1 MAPHDIVSIITSIW
15 EKFTHAWERGYNLE
29 YLRKVK
35 KRTTDPETKNLT
47 NLSRGLIILEQNTS
61 TSSFDIPLYERIMF
75 HASPAVRVL
84 YFWLIT
90 KAEPGTIQEFD
101 KEDFDAYCI
110 KMGRRKPYSIYW
122 FTRCIK
128 ELAETP
134 LLTIIRRYRGYGY
147 KVRVYC
153 PSESQETNNQPVI

>member
-1 MAPHDIVSIITSIW
+1 MAPHDTVSIITPIW

-61 TSSFDIPLYERIMF
+61 NSSFDIPLYEQIMF

-84 YFWLIT
+84 YFWLI
-90 KAEPGTIQEFD
+90 KRAEPGTIQEFD
-101 KEDFDAYCI
+101 KEDFDDYCI
-110 KMGRRKPYSIYW
+110 KMGRKPYSNYW
-122 FTRCIK
+122 FSHCVK
-128 ELAETP
+128 KLSETP
-134 LLTIIRRYRGYGY
+134 LLTIIRRYRGSGY
-147 KVRVYC
+147 KVQVYC
-153 PSESQETNNQPVI
+153 PDQPSDLNS